1 MVLNDCIPRPHDGR
15 EKKTHH
21 NKKRLFGHEDQLQLA
36 QLAVRHGT
44 SNGTTMAGAG
54 WLSQWLATQ
63 NHQHVG
69 LKIGYTPS
77 LGQLHRF

>member
-1 MVLNDCIPRPHDGR
+1 MAMVPNDCIPIMV
-15 EKKTHH
+15 EKRKKHH

-69 LKIGYTPS
+69 LKIGYTPQFRPTS
-77 LGQLHRF
+77 